1 MTTKLQ
7 LWTDWAEE
15 NDCTLVDSLEGGDT
29 AENYIENGISPEVA
43 KAWAAVGGFDADGVA
58 DLIEEGYFPDDL
70 SEQSGEEEGLGCYV
84 GTYAYKYCNGD
95 LTLSQLDR
103 LMGKVAA

>member
-15 NDCTLVDSLEGGDT
+15 NDCNLADSIEDGDT
-29 AENYIENGISPEVA
+29 AENYIDYGISPDVA
-43 KAWAAVGGFDADGVA
+43 KAWAAVGGFDAPGVA
-58 DLIEEGYFPDDL
+58 DLIYEGYSPDDL
-70 SEQSGEEEGLGCYV
+70 SEQSGEKEGVGCYV
-84 GTYAYKYCNGD
+84 GTYAYKYCNDD
-95 LTLSQLDR
+95 LTLSQIDR